1 MSATGERRQLEPL
14 PYDGVLSVRVG
25 TVLWL
30 VALIVMLPFWDD
42 LRADGHLWWIATA
55 AVGTLLGL
63 VGVWSTTRRR
73 NRLRHQLPTAR
84 TDDHPAS

>member
-1 MSATGERRQLEPL
+1 MEPL

-25 TVLWL
+25 TVLWF
-30 VALIVMLPFWDD
+30 VALIVMLPFRGG
-42 LRADGHLWWIATA
+42 LRADGHLWWIATT

-73 NRLRHQLPTAR
+73 NRLRRQLPTAR
-84 TDDHPAS
+84 TDQSQP